1 MILRNRCDD
10 SKIGLKD
17 FRLFLI
23 DFGLLK
29 SLDSKSNNL
38 EMSLANELWKSLTRY
53 EPSDPNYINSKH
65 LKSMLKAIFGLLNI
79 QKSFQE
85 FEIGDSV
92 RVERK
97 RMGSVPTLQA
107 KPQHVMGPLNPRTQ
121 MS

>member
-1 MILRNRCDD
+1 MILRNKCDD

-38 EMSLANELWKSLTRY
+38 EMNLANELWKSLTRY
-53 EPSDPNYINSKH
+53 EPSDPNHINSKH
-65 LKSMLKAIFGLLNI
+65 LKSMLKAMFGLLNI